1 MRRRLHR
8 ARPVAG
14 IEHLAEGPLEV
25 DRLGRRADDRTP
37 LASDTALD
45 RAEEARPSAGRGE
58 DRVEEEGR
66 GRLSV
71 RARDTEDLEL
81 ARGRAEEDVC
91 CERDRSARALDDELG
106 YRQVER
112 ALHEQGDGS
121 SPDGLGCELVA
132 VGGEA
137 GNAREQ
143 GPGSGLGRLVREIR
157 DLDGRGV
164 DGSERPYGLAQSRKL
179 DGGRF
184 YQRASPPLPAHGREI
199 VAICTL
205 FSLFRHTV
213 ALVEAVW

>member
-25 DRLGRRADDRTP
+25 DRFGRRADHRAP
-37 LASDTALD
+37 LATDTAFD
-45 RAEEARPSAGRGE
+45 RPEETRPSAGRGE

-66 GRLSV
+66 SRLPV

-81 ARGRAEEDVC
+81 ARGRAEEDVR
-91 CERDRSARALDDELG
+91 CEPDRPARALDDELG
-106 YRQVER
+106 HRKVER
-112 ALHEQGDGS
+112 ALHEQGNGP
-121 SPDGLGCELVA
+121 SPNGLGCERVA
-132 VGGEA
+132 VSGEA

-143 GPGSGLGRLVREIR
+143 GSGSGLGRLVREIR
-157 DLDGRGV
+157 DVGGGGV
-164 DGSERPYGLAQSRKL
+164 DGSERPYGLAQCRKL

-184 YQRASPPLPAHGREI
+184 YQRLSSSLAAAAREI

-205 FSLFRHTV
+205 FSLFRHTL
-213 ALVEAVW
+213 APVEAVW